1 MSRREDI
8 DNAVWSDPEFHGL
21 SPHAKLVY
29 LWSFTNP
36 RCGMAGLYKV
46 VLGAIALETGLAGAD
61 VSGALEELRAERFVF
76 YDKGVLWVRTRVKHL
91 RTKTPNIAKSIA
103 RDVESISGALRDEFL
118 AEYRSLGWLAD
129 PLQTLGRGSAD
140 PHQEVREQAKPRDR
154 HPTVGRGS
162 PDPPGQGQGMGSS
175 EEDAPSRTREAA
187 AVDAD
192 LTTAQDRLK
201 AQADELP
208 DDLPENLHDT
218 ARQVQTR
225 LLELH
230 HRKPGSLYPA
240 LAAVGRTLATHP
252 DRPHVDVAEDVE
264 HYWSFGPGQARRC
277 KDLVATYR
285 NRLKTAPIVEAG
297 TARGAGRPSFEEIA
311 AAADRREREAEARR
325 TKAGIS

>member
-21 SPHAKLVY
+21 SPNAKLVY

-61 VSGALEELRAERFVF
+61 VSAALEELRQERFVF

-103 RDVESISGALRDEFL
+103 RDVESISGPLRDQFL

-129 PLQTLGRGSAD
+129 PLQTLGRGSTD
-140 PHQEVREQAKPRDR
+140 PHQEVREQAENVDPST
-154 HPTVGRGS
+154 TVGRGS
-162 PDPPGQGQGMGSS
+162 PDPPGNGQGKGV
-175 EEDAPSRTREAA
+175 EKNGPSRTREAA
-187 AVDAD
+187 D
-192 LTTAQDRLK
+192 LAAAQDRLK
-201 AQADELP
+201 EQADELP
-208 DDLPENLHDT
+208 DELPENLHAA
-218 ARQVQTR
+218 ARQVQAR

-230 HRKPGSLYPA
+230 RRKPGSLYPP
-240 LAAVGRTLATHP
+240 LAAVGRTLASHP

-297 TARGAGRPSFEEIA
+297 TAAGPAPFDAVVA
-311 AAADRREREAEARR
+311 AAERRERELQARR
-325 TKAGIS
+325 AKAGVS